1 MTGGQAKTA
10 EKPKH
15 WQLSRQRARQG
26 LIGLR
31 TWHDETHITALLKE
45 YLDPNL
51 ADDKQA
57 IERALERYIAAGR
70 AAEFDV

>member
-1 MTGGQAKTA
+1 MSAA
-10 EKPKH
+10 DRMPR
-15 WQLSRQRARQG
+15 WQLSRQRSRQG

-31 TWHDETHITALLKE
+31 TWHDEAHITALLKD
-45 YLDPNL
+45 YLEPNL